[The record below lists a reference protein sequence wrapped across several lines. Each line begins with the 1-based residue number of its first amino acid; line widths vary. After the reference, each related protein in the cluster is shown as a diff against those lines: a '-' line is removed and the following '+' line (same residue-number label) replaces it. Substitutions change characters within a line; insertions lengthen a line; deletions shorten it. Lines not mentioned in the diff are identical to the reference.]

1 MLFRSDNTVNFYR
14 ECVKRLLS
22 EYELLQ
28 DESSKIELIFDDQ
41 RMRYLALW
49 VGWHQYKRVHQCC
62 LHIDIVEI
70 DDSYRLLIQR
80 NDTEESIVAEL
91 AEMGISEDKISLGF
105 VHPQHQKYLEQQAD
119 VVSVGSS

>member
-1 MLFRSDNTVNFYR
+1 MDSTVNFYR

-22 EYELLQ
+22 EYEHLQ

-62 LHIDIVEI
+62 LHIDIVKS

-80 NDTEESIVAEL
+80 NDTEDSIVAEL

-105 VHPQHQKYLEQQAD
+105 VHPQHQKYIEQKAD
-119 VVSVGSS
+119 VVSVGGS